1 MKYEQVFA
9 IDSEHAIGLLTTG
22 LIEHGCRVE
31 RSFDL
36 RNALTS
42 RGLAACPYHG
52 VAACDCQFIVLL
64 VHDRFCAAPP
74 AMITAHE
81 CEGFTRLKFEAP
93 SAELWAHLMS
103 ALASITDSVMARV

>member
-9 IDSEHAIGLLTTG
+9 IDSEHASGLLTTG

-36 RNALTS
+36 RSALNDHARTP
-42 RGLAACPYHG
+42 CPYHG
-52 VAACDCQFIVLL
+52 SIACDCQFIVLL
-64 VHDRFCAAPP
+64 VHDQLCATLP
-74 AMITAHE
+74 AIITAHE

-93 SAELWAHLMS
+93 STELWPHLIT
-103 ALASITDSVMARV
+103 ALAAVAGCVMAEA